1 MVRPALIGFNPV
13 ELIYYPFMISLGK
26 CNGSCNDSSPKIY
39 VPKKKH
45 VNIKVFNMMTNKN

>member
-1 MVRPALIGFNPV
+1 MVRPALIDFNPV